1 MKNQLFRKKSLD
13 KISSPD
19 QINDYIRVSNPG
31 IWMVLLA
38 VILILAG
45 ICVWGIFGHLD
56 TKVEAVGVSEAGNV
70 ICYVQE
76 KDIQDVKAGI
86 PVYINGKEYTVQSVS
101 DFPIELTDE
110 QLIAAGNFE
119 SDRKV
124 YTARIETDL
133 ENGIYKVEFITD
145 RILPMS
151 FVLN

>member
-1 MKNQLFRKKSLD
+1 MSSQLFRKKSLD

-19 QINDYIRVSNPG
+19 QLNDYMHVSNPG
-31 IWMVLLA
+31 IWMVLMA

-45 ICVWGIFGHLD
+45 VCVWGVFGHLD
-56 TKVEAVGVSEAGNV
+56 TKVEAVGISEDGNV
-70 ICYVQE
+70 IGYVRE
-76 KDIQDVKAGI
+76 DDIKDVKAGI
-86 PVYINGKEYTVQSVS
+86 PAYINGKEYTVQSVS

-124 YTARIETDL
+124 YTVRVETDL
-133 ENGIYKVEFITD
+133 KNGIYKVEFITN